1 MNFAV
6 GGAGVFDTYSG
17 IPNVSTQIDH
27 LECLIKHKVY
37 TSVDL
42 NNSVALISVA
52 GNDYAS
58 YWATNGSFEVRLFQ
72 AFHSPSIIYLYF
84 IYLFMPPD

>member
-1 MNFAV
+1 MQL

-42 NNSVALISVA
+42 NNSVALISVG
-52 GNDYAS
+52 GNDYG
-58 YWATNGSFEVRLFQ
+58 YHGKNGSGKTVYLSLLLQ
-72 AFHSPSIIYLYF
+72 AFHSSYIIYLYF
-84 IYLFMPPD
+84 I